1 MIDYLR
7 HENIGGT
14 MARVAVKLSCTAE
27 VRGELE
33 RLSRSRSHEVR
44 LVERARIILACL
56 QDRRNDEIAREM
68 GLRPNIVGEWRRR
81 FAAEG
86 LAGLRDRP
94 RLGRPAKY
102 GVELRNRLLA
112 QLEQAPPSG
121 IASWDGGTLAKT
133 LGVSDDAVWRIL
145 RQEGIQLQR
154 HRSWCV
160 STDPEF
166 AAKAADV
173 IGLYLNPPE
182 NALVLSV
189 DEKPSI
195 QALERTRGYVHT
207 SSGKIVQGMK
217 STCKR
222 HGTLNLFAALNVA
235 TGVLRGKANQTKKR
249 IDFQQFMEEVIE
261 DQPAERQ
268 IHVILDNLST
278 HKKNDD
284 WLATHPNV
292 TFHFT
297 PTSASW
303 LNQVE
308 IWFGIFQRKT
318 LNNASFQSI
327 EQLTQAIHDF
337 TAAYN
342 ENAAPFVWQKREVKG
357 AQLRNTIVNC
367 HSLNSEA

>member
-1 MIDYLR
+1 
-7 HENIGGT
+7 
-14 MARVAVKLSCTAE
+14 MARVAVALSCTPE
-27 VRGELE
+27 VRAELE
-33 RLSRSRSHEVR
+33 RLSRSRSGEVR
-44 LVERARIILACL
+44 LAERARMVLACL
-56 QDRRNDEIAREM
+56 QGKRNDEVAREI
-68 GLRPNIVGEWRRR
+68 GVRPNTVGLWRQR
-81 FAAEG
+81 FAARG
-86 LAGLRDRP
+86 LQGLRDAPRP
-94 RLGRPAKY
+94 GKPAKY
-102 GVELRNRLLA
+102 GAELRDRVLA
-112 QLEQAPPSG
+112 QLELPPPAG
-121 IASWDGGTLAKT
+121 MASWDGGALARA
-133 LGVSDDAVWRIL
+133 LGASDDAVWRVL
-145 RQEGIQLQR
+145 RKEGIQLQR

-173 IGLYLNPPE
+173 IGLYLNPPQ

-195 QALERTRGYVHT
+195 QALERARGYVQT

-217 STCKR
+217 STYKR
-222 HGTLNLFAALNVA
+222 HGTINLFAALEVA
-235 TGVLRGKANQTKKR
+235 TGVIRGKTTPTKKR
-249 IDFQQFMEEVIE
+249 ADFQAFMDEVIA

-284 WLATHPNV
+284 WLAAHPNV

-318 LNNASFQSI
+318 LRNASFRSI
-327 EQLTQAIHDF
+327 DQLTAAIRDF

-342 ENAAPFVWQKREVKG
+342 ENAAPFVWRKREVKG
-357 AQLRNTIVNC
+357 SQLRNTIVN
-367 HSLNSEA
+367 LRN

>member
-1 MIDYLR
+1 MP
-7 HENIGGT
+7 
-14 MARVAVKLSCTAE
+14 RVAVALSCTAE
-27 VRGELE
+27 VMAELE
-33 RLSRSRSHEVR
+33 RLSRSRSGEVR
-44 LVERARIILACL
+44 LAERARIVIACV
-56 QDRRNDEIAREM
+56 QGRRNDDIAHEM
-68 GLRPNIVGEWRRR
+68 GLRPNTVGRWRRR
-81 FAAEG
+81 FAAHG
-86 LAGLRDRP
+86 IAGLRDEP
-94 RLGRPAKY
+94 RSGKPAKY
-102 GVELRNRLLA
+102 GIALRDRILA
-112 QLEQAPPSG
+112 QLELPPPSG
-121 IASWDGGTLAKT
+121 MASWDGGSLARV
-133 LGVSDDAVWRIL
+133 LGVSDDAVWRVL
-145 RQEGIQLQR
+145 RKQGIQLQR

-195 QALERTRGYVHT
+195 QALERARGYVQT

-217 STCKR
+217 STYKR
-222 HGTLNLFAALNVA
+222 HGTVNLFAALEVA
-235 TGVLRGKANQTKKR
+235 TGVIRGKTTQTKKR
-249 IDFQQFMEEVIE
+249 ADFQEFMDEVIE
-261 DQPAERQ
+261 GQPAGRQ

-284 WLATHPNV
+284 WLAAHPNV

-318 LNNASFQSI
+318 LNNASFGSI
-327 EQLTQAIHDF
+327 EQLTKAIHDF

-342 ENAAPFVWQKREVKG
+342 KNAAPFVWRKREVKG
-357 AQLRNTIVNC
+357 AQLRNTIVN
-367 HSLNSEA
+367 LRN